1 MIPTHPEAVAGEPH
15 SLRWI
20 LPAGILPEGD
30 VLAVPG
36 ALGALLAAGTVQWM
50 RVDHAG
56 LVIALGQGATWPG
69 QGAAVRAALHS
80 ALNQAGTWTL
90 GEGPD
95 RSTDARL
102 LAATEA
108 VLAGR
113 AGDFIRSHGGSVAV
127 VSARDG
133 VATVRLRGACAG
145 CPAVSLTLQA
155 RVERDLREAYPELRA
170 VRAA

>member
-1 MIPTHPEAVAGEPH
+1 MIPTHPEAVAGEPD

-30 VLAVPG
+30 VLRAPG
-36 ALGALLAAGTVQWM
+36 RLGALLAAGTVQHM
-50 RVDHAG
+50 RVDHTG
-56 LVIALGQGATWPG
+56 LVIVLGPGATWPG
-69 QGAAVRAALHS
+69 QGAVVRAALHA
-80 ALNQAGTWTL
+80 ALDQAGEWSL
-90 GEGPD
+90 REAPD
-95 RSTDARL
+95 RATDARL
-102 LAATEA
+102 RAATEA

-113 AGDFIRSHGGSVAV
+113 AGDFIRSHGGTVAL

-155 RVERDLREAYPELRA
+155 RVERDLREAYPQLRA
-170 VRAA
+170 VRAS